1 MQGKSELGLYLLLKG
16 LLVLQYKLQQ
26 FRHDAL
32 WFRDPLGRRLGVL
45 ATKEHTLALA
55 KRGVVAY
62 DIVGTFPLKH
72 VRNVYSK
79 VDMCSRGS
87 WNNARIS
94 LMSSKHRV

>member
-1 MQGKSELGLYLLLKG
+1 
-16 LLVLQYKLQQ
+16 
-26 FRHDAL
+26 
-32 WFRDPLGRRLGVL
+32 VL

-79 VDMCSRGS
+79 ADMCS
-87 WNNARIS
+87 
-94 LMSSKHRV
+94 